1 MLSTG
6 VRRLR
11 RRRGVRTARCGFGPA
26 AGRAATVAAL
36 RGPGRPTAVF
46 ALSDALAY
54 GAYMACADL
63 GLGIPADVAVAGFDD
78 HALSPLVSPPLTT
91 VSWDTPRVAGAAAAM
106 LVDAIDGRR
115 RIGRELVVA
124 PRLIVRSSTAPN
136 GVRPLLVHPPRT

>member
-1 MLSTG
+1 MSHSSRSA
-6 VRRLR
+6 RRWR
-11 RRRGVRTARCGFGPA
+11 HR
-26 AGRAATVAAL
+26 
-36 RGPGRPTAVF
+36 PGRSGFCPSRRPSSSSAT
-46 ALSDALAY
+46 
-54 GAYMACADL
+54 

-136 GVRPLLVHPPRT
+136 GVRPLLVHPP